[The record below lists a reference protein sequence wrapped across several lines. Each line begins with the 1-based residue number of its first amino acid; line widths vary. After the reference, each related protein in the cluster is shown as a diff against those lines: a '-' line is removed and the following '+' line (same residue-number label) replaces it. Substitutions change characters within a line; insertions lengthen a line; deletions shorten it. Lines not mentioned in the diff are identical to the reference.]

1 MDDIFSLLKLK
12 QQKELLSP
20 ELDPSLIQN
29 EMPSQEEIKSDLKPE
44 PKMPKMQLPKLD
56 LNQMIEREIKDSQLP
71 SDEELLNN
79 RLNQLQMENQPE
91 IPVQNKYQ
99 ELLNQY
105 SSLKSPTDLARLQ
118 SEGTRDA
125 NLFGAGAKI
134 AQGLAMQS
142 GAKIDDAQDL
152 VKNLKDQSQQLP
164 KDMKESVQLNNEMQM
179 NDPNSDIS
187 KFARQQAVNVMMRM
201 NPKMSKEEI
210 EKLNSQFS
218 SMTAKQ
224 LEDLGF
230 KGVSQQSGKLYTTL
244 NSVLSENGLPVMK
257 NDITGEMYEVG
268 NTNTPYKGPLKALYP
283 KVINDL
289 YGNPTL
295 VDTIQKTPIPVFGG
309 AKGQAST
316 PNQEVKLKNIWESGE
331 DYRKSFD
338 TMKKDSFEDLKMV
351 RDTAAASLTLDSK
364 LSDNNPDTPEID
376 VDSGTLGTIQAQSA
390 IMSGQKGALSD
401 ADLNKFAG
409 AGGAEAKLKRIAL
422 TGITG
427 EMTQDDIKFFK
438 RLNEL
443 FKGSAA
449 KILDDR
455 SQYHIESAKALLQAK
470 FPNISDDNV
479 KSLLGLKSISKVI
492 QGDKNKTEQND
503 LKKSDQSGMVKMISP
518 SGKSMLIPKENVE
531 AAKKRGAKVV
541 E

>member
-1 MDDIFSLLKLK
+1 MNDFLSKLLKLN
-12 QQKELLSP
+12 QEEVLPSP
-20 ELDPSLIQN
+20 LVNPNPIIEEDKKLP
-29 EMPSQEEIKSDLKPE
+29 EIKSDVKPE
-44 PKMPKMQLPKLD
+44 PKMPKMELPKLD
-56 LNQMIEREIKDSQLP
+56 LNQMIEKEIQESLLP

-79 RLNQLQMENQPE
+79 RLNGLS
-91 IPVQNKYQ
+91 QNKYQ

-105 SSLKSPTDLARLQ
+105 SSLKSPTDLAKLQ
-118 SEGTRDA
+118 SQGTRDA

-210 EKLNSQFS
+210 EKLNNQFS

-230 KGVSQQSGKLYTTL
+230 KGVSQQSSKLYTTL

-338 TMKKDSFEDLKMV
+338 TMKKDSFEDLKTV

-364 LSDNNPDTPEID
+364 LSDNNPNTPEID

-492 QGDKNKTEQND
+492 QGDKNKSEQKPLQTQEKPGKVLTEKDKQA
-503 LKKSDQSGMVKMISP
+503 I
-518 SGKSMLIPKENVE
+518 EW
-531 AAKKRGAKVV
+531 AKKNPNAPQSERIKQLHPEAFK